1 MALKRWME
9 GDVSEDGH
17 PCEAALEFRR
27 AAIRF
32 GAVDEVPA
40 DALDLAVSFAWIG
53 KAVSRT
59 VEAGAWVLAGTDPNT
74 WQMIRAMAADSKTR
88 KVACRVALSSPA
100 AAFFGPELEALRACA
115 AFRNAAK
122 QAEPA
127 VSMTAKQEEGRFAV
141 LSSIARSLP
150 GPELPCQP
158 ANADN
163 LVVLSAVRKRLA
175 GTGM

>member
-1 MALKRWME
+1 MTLKRWMA

-32 GAVDEVPA
+32 GAVGEVPA

-74 WQMIRAMAADSKTR
+74 WQMIRAMAADPKTR
-88 KVACRVALSSPA
+88 RVACHAALSSPA
-100 AAFFGPELEALRACA
+100 AAFFGPELDVLRSSA
-115 AFRNAAK
+115 AFLNAAH
-122 QAEPA
+122 QVGLVRQGA
-127 VSMTAKQEEGRFAV
+127 GRLAV
-141 LSSIARSLP
+141 LASIARSLP
-150 GPELPCQP
+150 GPELPDRVSK
-158 ANADN
+158 ADN
-163 LVVLSAVRKRLA
+163 LVVLSSFRKRLA
-175 GTGM
+175 GTRD